1 MSDFFALLGTVVVA
15 VGAAYGVWRTG
26 RKSDADADKTEADAD
41 VAHTGALA
49 TLDPIIARW
58 LTRMEGE
65 IAVLRGEIGVLRVE
79 NTELR
84 AEIDV
89 LRTRLKTESR
99 LRRQAESLLIEHRII
114 DATGDE

>member
-26 RKSDADADKTEADAD
+26 RKSDAD

-99 LRRQAESLLIEHRII
+99 LRRQAEAMLIEHRII

>member
-26 RKSDADADKTEADAD
+26 RKSDADADKTEAE
-41 VAHTGALA
+41 ALA

-99 LRRQAESLLIEHRII
+99 LRRQAEAMLIEHRII